1 MELSSEKVV
10 LNEASGK
17 PFARLNEVFVNGTV
31 NGEQPL
37 YSFASKPAIGLLTT
51 LTVLV
56 TVDEHPALFMTSK
69 ETV

>member
-17 PFARLNEVFVNGTV
+17 PFARLKEVFVNGTV

-37 YSFASKPAIGLLTT
+37 YSFASNPAIGLLTT